1 MKFSSNT
8 DNGLLDSS
16 FYLNANNDSAN
27 VNVNISSGALNTN
40 EMNTLVPTIMVK
52 YTTML
57 HYVLVKKLKTQ
68 VVV

>member
-27 VNVNISSGALNTN
+27 VNVNIGSGILNTN
-40 EMNTLVPTIMVK
+40 KIHTLVPTIMVK
-52 YTTML
+52 HTTIL

-68 VVV
+68 E

>member
-40 EMNTLVPTIMVK
+40 EMNTLVPTI
-52 YTTML
+52 
-57 HYVLVKKLKTQ
+57 LVIMDGF
-68 VVV
+68 